1 VRVDRATGPQGTV
14 ALSEGEVRVKLGDIY
29 KVCVEAGMEADP
41 RPATELQ
48 RVLDNAK
55 RAYDRLDAD
64 DRPFYDTER
73 LTNPYAD
80 TRIAAGDPDLE
91 VRGLITGVDMEV
103 GEVLLADRL
112 RERGEPIDLI
122 FAHHPEGPGF
132 ARLDEVMHM
141 QADLWAAQGV
151 GIGAAD
157 SLISKRAS
165 EIRRHFMPYNHY
177 RTVQAAEL
185 LGFAVM
191 SCHTPADNSVQTFVQ
206 AFIDERRPATLDDLV
221 KALRSIPEYEHAAK
235 KGYGPELILGESLH
249 RPGRIVVDMT
259 GGTEGPVDAL
269 NRLSAAGVDTLVGM
283 HYGEEHRTR
292 AEELHMNL
300 VIAGHISSDTLGMN
314 LVLDRIETRG
324 VAVRCTSGIVRVRR
338 S

>member
-1 VRVDRATGPQGTV
+1 MKLQEIYRA
-14 ALSEGEVRVKLGDIY
+14 
-29 KVCVEAGMEADP
+29 CVEAGMEADP
-41 RPATELQ
+41 RSEAELR
-48 RVLDNAK
+48 RVMAK
-55 RAYDRLDAD
+55 SARAYDKLDEV
-64 DRPFYDTER
+64 DRPYFDTER

-91 VRGLITGVDMEV
+91 VRGLITGVDMETA
-103 GEVLLADRL
+103 EVLLADRL
-112 RERGEPIDLI
+112 REKGAPIDLI

-132 ARLDEVMHM
+132 VRLDEVMYM

-151 GIGAAD
+151 GLGAAD

-177 RTVQAAEL
+177 RAVQSAEL
-185 LGFAVM
+185 MGFAVM
-191 SCHTPADNSVQTFVQ
+191 SCHTPADNSVQRFVQ
-206 AFIDERRPATLDDLV
+206 GFIDDAAFE
-221 KALRSIPEYEHAAK
+221 ALEDIVRGLRTIPEYDHAAR
-235 KGYGPELILGESLH
+235 KGYGPELVLGDASH

-259 GGTEGPVDAL
+259 GGTEGPTDAL
-269 NRLSAAGVDTLVGM
+269 DRLSAAGVDTLVGM
-283 HYGEEHRTR
+283 HYGEEHRKR

-314 LVLDRIETRG
+314 LILDRIESRG
-324 VAVRCTSGIVRVRR
+324 VEVHCTSGIVRVRR

>member
-1 VRVDRATGPQGTV
+1 MAVSA
-14 ALSEGEVRVKLGDIY
+14 
-29 KVCVEAGMEADP
+29 
-41 RPATELQ
+41 
-48 RVLDNAK
+48 
-55 RAYDRLDAD
+55 RAYGKLDEE
-64 DRPFYDTER
+64 DRPYFDTER

-80 TRIAAGDPDLE
+80 TRIAAGDPELE
-91 VRGLITGVDMEV
+91 VRGLITGVDMETA
-103 GEVLLADRL
+103 EVMLADRL
-112 RERGEPIDLI
+112 REKGAPIDLV

-165 EIRRHFMPYNHY
+165 EIRRHIMPYNHY
-177 RTVQAAEL
+177 RAIQSAEL
-185 LGFAVM
+185 MGFAVM
-191 SCHTPADNSVQTFVQ
+191 SCHTPADNSVQRFVQ
-206 AFIDERRPATLDDLV
+206 RFIDDNMPETLEDLV
-221 KALRSIPEYEHAAK
+221 RAIRTIPEYDHAAR
-235 KGYGPELILGESLH
+235 KGYGPELILGEGHH

-259 GGTEGPVDAL
+259 GGTEGPTDAL

-314 LVLDRIETRG
+314 LILDRIESHG
-324 VAVRCTSGIVRVRR
+324 VEVHCTSGIVRVRR

>member
-1 VRVDRATGPQGTV
+1 M
-14 ALSEGEVRVKLGDIY
+14 KLKDIY
-29 KVCVEAGMEADP
+29 RTCVEAGMEADP
-41 RPATELQ
+41 RSTTELE
-48 RVLDNAK
+48 RVMAASA
-55 RAYDRLDAD
+55 RAYGKLDEEE
-64 DRPFYDTER
+64 RPYFDTER

-80 TRIAAGDPDLE
+80 TRIAAGDPELE
-91 VRGLITGVDMEV
+91 VRGLITGVDMETA
-103 GEVLLADRL
+103 EVLLADRL
-112 RERGEPIDLI
+112 REKGAPIDLV

-151 GIGAAD
+151 GLGAAD

-177 RTVQAAEL
+177 RAVQSAEL
-185 LGFAVM
+185 MDLAVM
-191 SCHTPADNSVQTFVQ
+191 SCHTPADNSVQRFVQ
-206 AFIDERRPATLDDLV
+206 RFIDEAVPETLDDIV
-221 KALRSIPEYEHAAK
+221 RSLRTIPEYDQAAK
-235 KGYGPELILGESLH
+235 KGYGPELVLGDGHH

-259 GGTEGPVDAL
+259 GGTEGPTDAL

-283 HYGEEHRTR
+283 HYGEEHRKR

-314 LVLDRIETRG
+314 LILDRIESQG
-324 VAVRCTSGIVRVRR
+324 VEVFCTSGIVRVRR
-338 S
+338 P